1 MAIMQGDLAE
11 YPVPDLLQ
19 FLQGTRKH
27 GQLLLEPPSRS
38 RTAGLFFDEGELVHA
53 CCPPTSGVRAVYEV
67 LPWHEGRFAF
77 VKDVEPEQRTI
88 REDLQSV
95 LLEGLR
101 QLDELRRART
111 LLPPPDTV
119 LHLER
124 ELQVHDDVRLTRGE
138 WQVLALVNGRRTL
151 ADVVELS
158 GRPAVEGSRIVSEL
172 LAARLVVTT
181 ADDLYLE
188 AVVAARVSA
197 ASAPAQRTAPP
208 TMLANLILKQ
218 VDGRRTLRGIRD
230 ALGCGTADLVEEL
243 RLLVRTGWVTVAAG
257 HDEYRR
263 FIET

>member
-67 LPWHEGRFAF
+67 
-77 VKDVEPEQRTI
+77 EQRTI